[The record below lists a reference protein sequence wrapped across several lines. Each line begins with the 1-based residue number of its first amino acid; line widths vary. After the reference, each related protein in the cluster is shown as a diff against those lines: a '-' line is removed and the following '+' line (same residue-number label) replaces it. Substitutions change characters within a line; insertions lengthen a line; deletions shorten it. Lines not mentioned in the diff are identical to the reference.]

1 MIAYAYAQAY
11 RDDVS
16 HLVVVDAPLPGTAAF
31 DRLRSDPRVWH
42 FAFHGARDVAEMLV
56 AGRERQYLQALF
68 NARVF
73 DPSAIGDADL
83 EIYVSAYS
91 APGGMPPRA
100 RNRPLDR
107 GRESGRVRKRRAG
120 VRRGGRERLNG
131 GARNRRLVREMAWSL
146 EGHCN
151 CGSTVVA
158 TRLVELEER

>member
-42 FAFHGARDVAEMLV
+42 FAFHGTRDVAEMLV

-83 EIYVSAYS
+83 EIYVSDYS
-91 APGGMPPRA
+91 APGACLRVPGTA
-100 RNRPLDR
+100 RWIAEENPDAFASAVLEFV
-107 GRESGRVRKRRAG
+107 GAAESA
-120 VRRGGRERLNG
+120 
-131 GARNRRLVREMAWSL
+131 
-146 EGHCN
+146 
-151 CGSTVVA
+151 
-158 TRLVELEER
+158 